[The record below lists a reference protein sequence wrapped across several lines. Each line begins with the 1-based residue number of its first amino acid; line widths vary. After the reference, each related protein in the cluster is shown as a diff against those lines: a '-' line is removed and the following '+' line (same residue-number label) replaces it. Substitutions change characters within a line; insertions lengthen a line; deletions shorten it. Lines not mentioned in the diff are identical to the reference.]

1 MMMEGKRRR
10 GRGRGGD
17 GGEMEGR
24 RRGDGGV
31 FMHRQ
36 RARDDKHLHELEGE
50 TELWMGIRIEEEIK
64 KKDERS
70 EDEATETIET
80 SLFPSSVPLTQNK

>member
-17 GGEMEGR
+17 GGETEGR

-64 KKDERS
+64 KK
-70 EDEATETIET
+70 T
-80 SLFPSSVPLTQNK
+80 SGVKTKQQKRLRRLYFHPPFR